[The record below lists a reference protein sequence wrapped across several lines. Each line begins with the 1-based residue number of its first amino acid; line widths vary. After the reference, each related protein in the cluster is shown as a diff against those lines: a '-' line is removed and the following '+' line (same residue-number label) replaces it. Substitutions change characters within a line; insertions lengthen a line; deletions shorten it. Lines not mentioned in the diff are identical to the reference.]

1 MIPVERAPRPGSSR
15 PRRALVVSARVP
27 DPEQDSGVRRLH
39 GLITLLVDLGW
50 RVSFLALEGIDDER
64 PRRALERRG
73 VDVADGQELPI
84 DSLLAARPVELVLV
98 AYWRNARATLPAI
111 RRVTPGARVIVD
123 SVDLHFVRE
132 IRRALRPRGHGP
144 LGLSLPEAR
153 SMGDEL
159 NTYAGAD
166 GVLTVSA
173 KEADLLGDLTLDP
186 DLAHVVPD
194 FETFAPSTVP
204 LERREG
210 MVFIGSFDHQP
221 NAEALGWLLR
231 EIVPLLDPAEL
242 ARHPIRIIG
251 HALTPELA
259 GLGRDLPGVEMVGW
273 VPDVRPYLDRAR
285 VSLAPLLHGAGTKR
299 KVVQALMTG
308 TPTVMTSVGAE
319 GLEIVSGRHAI
330 VADDAVTFAAGI
342 RRLLREDVLWASIRR
357 DGASRIGERHGRDHA
372 RSRLDAAVGRVMA
385 RTPKSQVPLMVAG
398 SGGVGELEH
407 SRRVTNARAAV
418 EQLVPPDARVAVIT
432 RGDTRLL
439 DLGGRRAL
447 VVPHAEHPSAWTAR
461 EPERADEL
469 IAHLEAVRSELGCD
483 HLVMPYTAFWWMER
497 SPELRAYLERTTVVV
512 HRDEGSAV
520 LRWLAAGPARVR
532 LTVALPDG
540 ALHDRSG
547 VLIIAHHDPA
557 YHQNADADAWWGEGH
572 TPWLPVARQRPLWRG
587 HLQPRIPGDLGFTD
601 LRLAETREAQAALAR
616 SAGISGFCYRHRWSA
631 GRRAFGE
638 PLTAVLDGGVPD
650 LPFSLCWEVGPIV
663 VDGRVAL
670 DQVHA
675 AEDDRV
681 HLRWLRRALE
691 DPRAIT
697 VDGRALLLID
707 GIERLPG
714 ATAAIDR
721 WREQLARWHHPGIH
735 LVAVTDRATESQV
748 ATIAG
753 VDATTWSQPDRA
765 ILDAAARWREVPVR
779 SGTRSAVRVF
789 DHGDALRA
797 FAEAT
802 RRGPGHHETVLV
814 GWDDTP
820 DPDAPGTILDG
831 WDPDAYVAW
840 LSGALIAAR
849 SAGGGPVFLEAWNRW
864 AHGAVL
870 EPDRHQGHARLDA
883 TRRAVVAALD
893 AQPTAS
899 QGLPLV
905 AAGGRG

>member
-1 MIPVERAPRPGSSR
+1 
-15 PRRALVVSARVP
+15 LVVSGRVP

-39 GLITLLVDLGW
+39 GLITLLADLGW
-50 RVSFLALEGIDDER
+50 TVSFLALDGIDDER

-73 VDVADGQELPI
+73 VGVADGQELTI
-84 DSLLAARPVELVLV
+84 DSLLAARPADLVLV
-98 AYWRNARATLPAI
+98 AYWRNARAILPAV
-111 RRVTPGARVIVD
+111 RRAAPDVRVIVD

-231 EIVPLLDPAEL
+231 EILPLLDPADL
-242 ARHPIRIIG
+242 TRHPIRIIG

-259 GLGRDLPGVEMVGW
+259 GLGRDLSGVEMVGW

-319 GLEIVSGRHAI
+319 GLEILSGRHAI
-330 VADDAVTFAAGI
+330 VADDAVAFAAGI
-342 RRLLREDVLWASIRR
+342 TRLLRDDALWVRLQR

-372 RSRLDAAVGRVMA
+372 RSRLDAAVTRVMA
-385 RTPKSQVPLMVAG
+385 RTPKRQVPLMVAG
-398 SGGVGELEH
+398 SGGVGEQEH

-447 VVPHAEHPSAWTAR
+447 VVPHPEHPSAWTSR

-469 IAHLEAVRSELGCD
+469 IAHLEALRSELRCD

-497 SPELRAYLERTTVVV
+497 FPELRTYLERTTAVV

-520 LRWLAAGPARVR
+520 LRWLAPAPARAR
-532 LTVALPDG
+532 PTVALPDG
-540 ALHDRSG
+540 ARPDRSG
-547 VLIIAHHDPA
+547 LVLIAHLDPA

-572 TPWLPVARQRPLWRG
+572 TPWLPVARHRPLWRG
-587 HLQPRIPGDLGFTD
+587 HQQPRIPGDLGFTD

-616 SAGISGFCYRHRWSA
+616 SAGITGFCYRHRWSA
-631 GRRAFGE
+631 GHRAFGE
-638 PLTAVLDGGVPD
+638 PLQAVLDRGAPD
-650 LPFSLCWEVGPIV
+650 LPFCLSWRVGPIV
-663 VDGRVAL
+663 VDGRIVL
-670 DQVHA
+670 DQVHDA
-675 AEDDRV
+675 ADDAA

-707 GIERLPG
+707 GIERLPDP
-714 ATAAIDR
+714 ATTIDR

-735 LVAVTDRATESQV
+735 LVAVTDRAAEAQV
-748 ATIAG
+748 ASIVG
-753 VDATTWSQPDRA
+753 VDAITWSQPDRA
-765 ILDAAARWREVPVR
+765 TLDATARWRDVPIHAGAR
-779 SGTRSAVRVF
+779 SSVRVF

-797 FAEAT
+797 LAEAT
-802 RRGPGHHETVLV
+802 RRRPGRHETVLV

-820 DPDAPGTILDG
+820 DPDAAGTVLDG
-831 WDPDAYVAW
+831 WDPDAYVTW
-840 LSGALIAAR
+840 LSDALITAH
-849 SAGGGPVFLEAWNRW
+849 SAGGRPVFLEAWNRW
-864 AHGAVL
+864 THGAVL
-870 EPDRHQGHARLDA
+870 EPDRHHGHARLDA
-883 TRRAVVAALD
+883 TRRAVAAALD
-893 AQPTAS
+893 AKVTAS
-899 QGLPLV
+899 PASSLV
-905 AAGGRG
+905 VAGARG